1 MKTQPTENFKQKHIF
16 HKKFAPLTKLS
27 YFDHEPFLRLRLLS
41 GHVVREEKCGAG
53 FKGNVFADFEEI
65 KHFSS
70 LSINIARVANALNC
84 HNDCHGFRF
93 TIVNIEHN
101 Q

>member
-1 MKTQPTENFKQKHIF
+1 M
-16 HKKFAPLTKLS
+16 FAPLTKLS

-70 LSINIARVANALNC
+70 
-84 HNDCHGFRF
+84 
-93 TIVNIEHN
+93 
-101 Q
+101 